1 MKPID
6 PAYLDKL
13 KAEYCTAVV
22 ERMSVKEMRSYLFQI
37 FANDVAYANVTEMQ
51 QKVKRVFNED
61 FLDLIIEDITTR
73 SDVDTE
79 DKAAA

>member
-13 KAEYCTAVV
+13 KAEYCTALV

-61 FLDLIIEDITTR
+61 FLDQMIEDITTCY
-73 SDVDTE
+73 DVMTE
-79 DKAAA
+79 DKTAA